1 VKKLKRPIR
10 WILNSLIAICLILLA
25 AHFCMPLFGLY
36 FNFSNSQPLGLYRQ
50 ISDDPATI
58 RRGDLV
64 RICLDGEI
72 ADLTAS
78 RGYVEMVWLD
88 TSCRHQ
94 LRPLLKTV
102 AGLPGDLIHINAEG
116 VHVNGVLI
124 ANSRPL
130 AQDGSHHLM
139 PQQPADSIV
148 ADGMLW
154 LAAPNPHSWDSRHFG
169 AVPLAGVRGIMRPF
183 ITFGDNQ

>member
-1 VKKLKRPIR
+1 MKKLKRLTR
-10 WILNSLIAICLILLA
+10 WAVNTLLVICLILLA
-25 AHFCMPLFGLY
+25 AHLCLPLFGLY
-36 FNFSNSQPLGLYRQ
+36 CNFSDSQPLGLYRQ

-64 RICLDGEI
+64 RICLDGEA
-72 ADLTAS
+72 ADLTAA
-78 RGYVEMVWLD
+78 RGYVEMMWLD

-102 AGLPGDLIHINAEG
+102 AGLPGDRIHIDAEG

-130 AQDGSHHLM
+130 AQDGSQRPM
-139 PQQPADSIV
+139 PRQPADSTI

-154 LAAPNPHSWDSRHFG
+154 LAAPNPYSWDSRYYG
-169 AVPLAGVRGIMRPF
+169 AVPLTGVRGIVRPF
-183 ITFGDNQ
+183 ITFGDTQ